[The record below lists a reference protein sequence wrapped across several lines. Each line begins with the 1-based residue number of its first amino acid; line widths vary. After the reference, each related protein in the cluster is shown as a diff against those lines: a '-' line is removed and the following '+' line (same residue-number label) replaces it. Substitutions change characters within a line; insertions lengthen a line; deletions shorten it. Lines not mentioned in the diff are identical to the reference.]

1 MPRNKQDLA
10 QIRKSN
16 RWLEAV
22 ILTAAVAAAFG
33 NSLPNAFVF
42 DDRRVIVENRKVT
55 QADIKGLWTEPAS
68 WFPDKDDT
76 VWRPLTSTSFALNW
90 KLTGPDPAAFRAVNL
105 ALHAANSVLIVRLA
119 EFIGLAGPAPML
131 AGLLFALHPIHTE
144 ALNSIVGRADL
155 LATLFV
161 LLACLAYGRG
171 RRLWAAGF
179 FVLGLLSK
187 ESAATFLLL
196 VPALAWLKP
205 AAGGWR
211 RVARCCL
218 LLAALTAAYVLYRR
232 LAIGAFVPGA
242 GAVSVGGAA
251 LELDNPLAALPFFQ
265 RCSNALYILWRYL
278 LLCVYPGTLSADYSP
293 NAIPLLGVLSLRN
306 LSAAA
311 GLAAA
316 GGLLWRWAGRRRE
329 VLFAAG
335 FFLLTFTIVSNIA
348 FPIGTI
354 MAERL
359 LYMPSAGFCLLAAM
373 ALPRGRGALP
383 ALAAALL
390 LCLYAGRSFARNR
403 DWRDDNT
410 LFVKTA
416 VTSPASVR
424 ALVNAA
430 QAQVERR
437 KFGEAREL
445 VLRALRLSPVTDKFP
460 LPYNTLGLTHLGE
473 GDLTAAE
480 LAFQEALKRDPLDL
494 DARVNLGIVFA
505 RQRRYDGAIAAFET
519 ALLTEPAAVKLH
531 YNLALA
537 CRQKGGVVYA
547 WGQQAEARGL
557 FLKAKAHY
565 EKALELKPDYAEAAA
580 GLRALQALPEK

>member
-1 MPRNKQDLA
+1 MPDIPA
-10 QIRKSN
+10 S
-16 RWLEAV
+16 
-22 ILTAAVAAAFG
+22 ILAVAAAFG

-55 QADIKGLWTEPAS
+55 RADIKGLWTEPAS

-90 KLTGPDPAAFRAVNL
+90 KLSGPDPAAFRAVNL

-119 EFIGLAGPAPML
+119 EFMGLAGPVPML

-187 ESAATFLLL
+187 ESAATFILL

-211 RVARCCL
+211 RVVRCCL
-218 LLAALTAAYVLYRR
+218 LLAVFTGAYILYRR

-242 GAVSVGGAA
+242 GAAAVPVGGAA

-265 RCSNALYILWRYL
+265 RCSNAIYILWRYL

-335 FFLLTFTIVSNIA
+335 FFLLTFTIVSNMA

-359 LYMPSAGFCLLAAM
+359 LYLPSAGFCLLAAM
-373 ALPRGRGALP
+373 AFPRGRGALP

-390 LCLYAGRSFARNR
+390 LCLYAGRSFTRNR
-403 DWRDDNT
+403 DWRDDNA

-416 VTSPASVR
+416 ATSPASVR

-437 KFGEAREL
+437 KFAEAREL

-460 LPYNTLGLTHLGE
+460 LPYNTLGLAHLGE

-480 LAFQEALKRDPLDL
+480 LAFREALKRDPLDL

-519 ALLTEPAAVKLH
+519 ALLTEPGAVKLH

-537 CRQKGGVVYA
+537 CRQKGEVVYA

-557 FLKAKAHY
+557 FLKAGAHY

-580 GLRALQALPEK
+580 GLRALQSLPGK